1 MSTAVQLKLLT
12 LLNVSAVKRPREADQ
27 PGAQR
32 RSISVS
38 PSVQIQPQS
47 ETQSPA
53 ASGETGEEPPK
64 KKKRGVS
71 FGGEIGP
78 SGSGAKKQ
86 KASKKKEDVAIN
98 GTDGHT
104 NGAVRTST
112 HPVAISAQD
121 TNELDVA
128 ESQLLAEEDTDHE
141 DGPANGTSSSVSGKY
156 VQIVS
161 NHMLISLPVVYP
173 QWIHSTYILRQSHRS
188 SNLKRLRPRNR
199 ANGHPPER
207 KYRASA
213 E

>member
-47 ETQSPA
+47 ETESPA
-53 ASGETGEEPPK
+53 ASGETEEEPPK

-78 SGSGAKKQ
+78 SGSGVKKQ
-86 KASKKKEDVAIN
+86 KANKKKEDVAIN
-98 GTDGHT
+98 GTDGHM
-104 NGAVRTST
+104 NGAVTTST
-112 HPVAISAQD
+112 RPVTTHAEDA
-121 TNELDVA
+121 NELDVA
-128 ESQLLAEEDTDHE
+128 ESQLLAEEDTDDE
-141 DGPANGTSSSVSGKY
+141 DGPANETSSSVSGKY
-156 VQIVS
+156 VQSVF
-161 NHMLISLPVVYP
+161 NHMLISQPVGYL
-173 QWIHSTYILRQSHRS
+173 QWIPSTYILRRSHRFL
-188 SNLKRLRPRNR
+188 NLKRLRPRNR

-207 KYRASA
+207 KYRALA